1 MSTRTETMPLSDDEV
16 AYLVGR
22 GGQTKFRLE
31 NFSLARL
38 NIDKDSAELTGTDD
52 ALERAR
58 LAIKI
63 TLQQRNGG
71 RIDIDFQDMEER
83 KDVETLDVPVPAVG
97 FLLGSKG
104 ATLRKMEE
112 KHRVFM
118 FFDNDRKRDGKHGP
132 SKRLYIVGPDR
143 ARDSALE
150 ESEEVVNFKM
160 GTGGGR
166 RPAIV
171 DNRDQGGRGGP
182 PPRYDDRGGGRYSDD
197 RRDYDRGR
205 GYDERDRGVP
215 LLRHSTP
222 QPTPPLRHS
231 TPLLRPSTLL
241 PTPLRHSALPP
252 MRAAMRAARAV
263 GLFAALPRHRPPPPD
278 GRGGEGRPRLRLC
291 PMRHHHR
298 ATGAGMTTGA
308 TTTAASATATMS
320 ATGAPRGNRDDTL
333 SAARPPC
340 PRRRPPAPGLT
351 RPAWAGT
358 TTAAATTATTAAA
371 KRRAERGARP
381 PARTPSLCMA
391 GAWWR
396 ERRSWRRRPRS

>member
-38 NIDKDSAELTGTDD
+38 NIDKDSAELMGTDD

-71 RIDIDFQDMEER
+71 RIDIDFQDMEDR

-150 ESEEVVNFKM
+150 ESEEVVNYKM

-182 PPRYDDRGGGRYSDD
+182 PPRYDDHGGG
-197 RRDYDRGR
+197 G
-205 GYDERDRGVP
+205 
-215 LLRHSTP
+215 
-222 QPTPPLRHS
+222 
-231 TPLLRPSTLL
+231 TL
-241 PTPLRHSALPP
+241 T
-252 MRAAMRAARAV
+252 
-263 GLFAALPRHRPPPPD
+263 
-278 GRGGEGRPRLRLC
+278 
-291 PMRHHHR
+291 
-298 ATGAGMTTGA
+298 TGATTTAAVATTSETAGGATTTATATTTAGGMTTAATTTAA

-320 ATGAPRGNRDDTL
+320 ATG
-333 SAARPPC
+333 
-340 PRRRPPAPGLT
+340 
-351 RPAWAGT
+351 T
-358 TTAAATTATTAAA
+358 TTGAATTATTAAA

-381 PARTPSLCMA
+381 PARTSSLRMA
-391 GAWWR
+391 GAGGENGVAAGAAGPGAELRAGTDLYDGGSLSAAKALSDSLCGVSLLWTPHLGVGLCVGSGGGLGAPVARAVSCCLWPVCPV
-396 ERRSWRRRPRS
+396 RSHATLVSPFPFFCSPASTLQLKKK